1 MVNNRNRIVP
11 KVDNFPKNP
20 AIRYARTTPR
30 TKLQLKTILYLDV
43 VRKGSNFVFETY
55 SIFDVLNS
63 YSYLTDSQKLD
74 NYQNIY
80 FDLTE
85 VYRRKL
91 AAELIKS
98 NVQFEDIEGIYFAIN
113 NQLIE
118 AQKQMESEAF
128 GWKENKLI
136 KWNNLIRNEL
146 GIDNF
151 KMFMLE

>member
-1 MVNNRNRIVP
+1 M
-11 KVDNFPKNP
+11 
-20 AIRYARTTPR
+20 
-30 TKLQLKTILYLDV
+30 
-43 VRKGSNFVFETY
+43 
-55 SIFDVLNS
+55 
-63 YSYLTDSQKLD
+63 
-74 NYQNIY
+74 
-80 FDLTE
+80 
-85 VYRRKL
+85 
-91 AAELIKS
+91 IKS